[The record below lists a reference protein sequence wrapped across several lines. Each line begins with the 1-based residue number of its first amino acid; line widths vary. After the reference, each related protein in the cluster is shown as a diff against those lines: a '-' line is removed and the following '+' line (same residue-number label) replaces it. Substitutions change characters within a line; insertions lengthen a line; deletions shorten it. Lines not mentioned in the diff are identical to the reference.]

1 MGRGGELVAAQAQSR
16 SLTTSCTGER
26 VVKKQSTTPQ
36 SQVERGEH
44 RGSGVWGERQHSI
57 AFGTGSAAS
66 DSEIPVFDPGQDGRG
81 RCCVLPCTGTRHAAH
96 HTTPLFPSCLVRHC
110 CHSRPFPCSS
120 QPDASRAP
128 APSWTEAAEGGG
140 RDALSTA
147 LIRCVYP
154 IPRRPLFPVALSSE
168 REGWDGRDGEGE
180 RGRGGGGMVF
190 IIVIFHLPL
199 LLDLGVPCSTKPS
212 LLRLLHYFFLST
224 PPVSSVRFEPETN
237 GQNLG
242 GQQQGNSRALKRQS
256 PSRRI
261 IPPTVRFYPLFTP
274 SPRGIFPS
282 GTHLTFLNLISH
294 SSFPRPL
301 VLFTTFQ

>member
-168 REGWDGRDGEGE
+168 GEGWMVGMGRGKRGEGAW
-180 RGRGGGGMVF
+180 F
-190 IIVIFHLPL
+190 L
-199 LLDLGVPCSTKPS
+199 LLSFFICPCFSTLGFLVQPNRPS
-212 LLRLLHYFFLST
+212 SGSCTIFSFQPRRSRPFA
-224 PPVSSVRFEPETN
+224 SS
-237 GQNLG
+237 Q
-242 GQQQGNSRALKRQS
+242 K
-256 PSRRI
+256 
-261 IPPTVRFYPLFTP
+261 
-274 SPRGIFPS
+274 
-282 GTHLTFLNLISH
+282 LTGK
-294 SSFPRPL
+294 
-301 VLFTTFQ
+301 T